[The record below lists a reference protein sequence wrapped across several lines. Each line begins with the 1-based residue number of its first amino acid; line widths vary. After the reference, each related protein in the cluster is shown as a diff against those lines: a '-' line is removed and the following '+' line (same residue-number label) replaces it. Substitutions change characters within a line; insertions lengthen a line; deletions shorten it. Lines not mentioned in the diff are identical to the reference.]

1 MTDTEP
7 ERRLDPP
14 DGESVRRSVAAVWRI
29 EAGRIIATLT
39 RAVGDF
45 GAAEDLAQEA
55 LADALA
61 QWPHSGVPKN
71 PAAWLTTVAKRRAVD
86 GWRRQQ
92 RYDERLAALAREL
105 ATERTEGPEPEL
117 PWDPD
122 AIDDDLLRLVFISC
136 HPVLSRPAQV
146 ALTLRV
152 IGGLS
157 SAEIARACL
166 LPVATVQQRIVR
178 AKKTLAAAKAPFEL
192 PPRAQFEQRLSAVLA
207 VLYLM
212 FNEGH
217 TAATGSEW
225 MRPELSREALRLGR
239 ILAGLV
245 PREPEVHGLVALM
258 ELTAA
263 RFPARVDAQGDP
275 VLLADQDRRRWDRG
289 AIARGR
295 AALARCDGL
304 GRGRGPYALQ
314 AGIAECHAV
323 AASVADTDWELIVL
337 LYDALGRL
345 HPSPVVELNRAVALS
360 MARGPAAALPIVD
373 NLIADGR
380 LADYHLLHATHGE
393 LLARVGRRDQAR
405 TAFQTAAQLTENQR
419 ERTLLLRKASAQ
431 N

>member
-1 MTDTEP
+1 MNQTGS
-7 ERRLDPP
+7 ERRAADV
-14 DGESVRRSVAAVWRI
+14 ESVRRSVAAVWRI

-45 GAAEDLAQEA
+45 GTAEDLAQEA

-61 QWPHSGVPKN
+61 QWPDSGVPKN

-92 RYDERLAALAREL
+92 RYDERMAALAREL
-105 ATERTEGPEPEL
+105 ATEHVDGPEL

-122 AIDDDLLRLVFISC
+122 AVDDDLLRLMFIAC
-136 HPVLSRPAQV
+136 HPVLARPAQV

-157 SAEIARACL
+157 SAEVARACL
-166 LPVATVQQRIVR
+166 LPLATVQQRIVR

-192 PPRAQFEQRLSAVLA
+192 PPRAQFEQRLGAVLA

-217 TAATGSEW
+217 TAATGAEW
-225 MRPELSREALRLGR
+225 MRPESSREALRLGR

-263 RFPARVDAQGDP
+263 RFPARLDAHGDP

-289 AIARGR
+289 GIARGR

-323 AASVADTDWELIVL
+323 APSVEDTDWELIVL

-373 NLIADGR
+373 GLIADGR
-380 LADYHLLHATHGE
+380 LADYHYLHATHGE
-393 LLARVGRRDQAR
+393 LLVRVGRHDQAR
-405 TAFQTAAQLTENQR
+405 AAFQTAARLTENQR
-419 ERTLLLRKASAQ
+419 ERTLLLRKASAR